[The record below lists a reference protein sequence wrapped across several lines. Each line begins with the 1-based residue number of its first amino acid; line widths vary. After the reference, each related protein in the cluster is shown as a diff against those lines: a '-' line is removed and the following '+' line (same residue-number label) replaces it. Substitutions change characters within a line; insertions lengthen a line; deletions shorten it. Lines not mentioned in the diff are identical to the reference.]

1 MSTVHPGKGRL
12 SWVGHSLRQE
22 YATRLAFGQLADEDA
37 RDASGDV
44 RRYRPGDDA
53 DPHTDPH
60 LELAAGAVIGER
72 AGNGLRKVLR
82 WPLDA
87 TPRRPFE
94 ANSFYF

>member
-1 MSTVHPGKGRL
+1 MAIHRSVHKAKGAGCGRL
-12 SWVGHSLRQE
+12 PGTVVASGSGGSSASLRK
-22 YATRLAFGQLADEDA
+22 
-37 RDASGDV
+37 V
-44 RRYRPGDDA
+44 RPDFI
-53 DPHTDPH
+53 PPPH

-82 WPLDA
+82 WPLDV